1 MTFPSLRTIVRRCG
15 SAGSAKSVVATVRNN
30 RAAETLRIIGFSSV
44 RDWLLCGVS
53 GTTNGHGDD
62 HARVVVLEHDDGAG
76 IIGEGLDL
84 LQLGFDALMVGTA
97 CVKHLVAGLNG
108 AGLDAPHGPP
118 EPQR

>member
-44 RDWLLCGVS
+44 HDWLLCGVD

-62 HARVVVLEHDDGAG
+62 HPRVVVLEHDDGAG
-76 IIGEGLDL
+76 IISDGLDL
-84 LQLGFDALMVGTA
+84 LELGFDALVFGA
-97 CVKHLVAGLNG
+97 PGVKKVWAGVNG
-108 AGLDAPHGPP
+108 ACLAGQHGPA
-118 EPQR
+118 E